1 MRGPPKEPKLG
12 VGRNTTHPHSAQMP
26 PQDWLLGLVPGAVA
40 QLHGSY
46 LLGVPLAKFLKLL
59 EAHFLHL

>member
-1 MRGPPKEPKLG
+1 MRGPPKEPMPGGGQKQH
-12 VGRNTTHPHSAQMP
+12 TTPLCSAAST
-26 PQDWLLGLVPGAVA
+26 GLASGARA
-40 QLHGSY
+40 RHCARLHGSY